1 VSNWVSWIEIL
12 WLAFRCAFTLYSS
25 LYRKCYILFTLP
37 RFNPT
42 FVLPVCE
49 AVEIPVQSSRA
60 SAPITHT
67 PGRRTGTGSAA
78 LSSPN
83 RTPSARKSVMGF
95 QAVSLLSILS
105 ATGRVPP
112 YNPNM
117 LPCTLEEIRQAVDRP
132 IVVFPEC
139 TTSNG
144 RGMLRFADVFR
155 DYSVPV
161 KCFKVFIMCVR

>member
-12 WLAFRCAFTLYSS
+12 WLAFRCVLNLYPS
-25 LYRKCYILFTLP
+25 LYWKYCILLTLP

-49 AVEIPVQSSRA
+49 PVEISVQSPRA
-60 SAPITHT
+60 SAHT

-83 RTPSARKSVMGF
+83 RTPSTRKPVTGF

-105 ATGRVPP
+105 ATGGVPP

-117 LPCTLEEIRQAVDRP
+117 TTCTLEEIRQVADRP

-144 RGMLRFADVFR
+144 RGMLRFADVFK

-161 KCFKVFIMCVR
+161 KHFKVFIMCVR